1 MERKSIYILMHI
13 YMLKINNNIYNLRIF
28 IDFPIKFQKQ
38 NAISFYLR
46 EINNFRKN
54 YQEYRDV
61 KVLTTEIKVGG
72 DDEEIREDD
81 GDTDHE
87 DEARLHESLQRGLLH
102 AATLSSCIPP
112 PALMLLPVTPPL
124 STATKQPGAR
134 LSWQLAPGPLLHFL
148 EILRLETCPAGGCQS
163 STSNDK
169 LCPRSLCEHT
179 FSNDLVTSTILME
192 NQYSYIAGSREQN
205 SLTSRFNLQEYHE
218 MLNW

>member
-112 PALMLLPVTPPL
+112 PALRCCYPSPPL
-124 STATKQPGAR
+124 YQQP
-134 LSWQLAPGPLLHFL
+134 LNSQVPGSPGSSHLVH
-148 EILRLETCPAGGCQS
+148 S
-163 STSNDK
+163 STSS
-169 LCPRSLCEHT
+169 RSFASRLALPEAVNPPPAT
-179 FSNDLVTSTILME
+179 INFVRDLYANIP
-192 NQYSYIAGSREQN
+192 
-205 SLTSRFNLQEYHE
+205 SLTTS
-218 MLNW
+218 